1 MPCTVGYKR
10 LRMPSLRWKPFGFGS
25 AVPRRFP
32 RVRRGN
38 KRQPLAPLKEWKLVR
53 GDSVSSQKNIKEE
66 RRNSFCCKVQQFH
79 GWEVGEQDL
88 CVRVL
93 GGRG

>member
-1 MPCTVGYKR
+1 
-10 LRMPSLRWKPFGFGS
+10 MPSLRWKPFGFGS

-66 RRNSFCCKVQQFH
+66 RRIVFVAKFNNFT
-79 GWEVGEQDL
+79 
-88 CVRVL
+88 
-93 GGRG
+93 GGRLVNRIFVCVF